1 MWEDGSSDG
10 YCGCLWSVL
19 MDAMV
24 SDNGMFC
31 WDNKTHFIGY
41 LMGVYGCIYNGD
53 IMGRACNQQYDVG

>member
-41 LMGVYGCIYNGD
+41 LMGVYGCI
-53 IMGRACNQQYDVG
+53 

>member
-1 MWEDGSSDG
+1 
-10 YCGCLWSVL
+10 

-31 WDNKTHFIGY
+31 WDKKTHFIGY
-41 LMGVYGCIYNGD
+41 LMGVYKNVD